1 MKEVNTFWNKSD
13 MLHIDA
19 EWISNISLMIFIS
32 PYDSYGRQTVPD
44 PGGFCLHYYFM
55 WIKTLKIYYI
65 FYKKIEIQ
73 HFSNI
78 SFGTEIYKYNFWPP
92 KKSKH

>member
-32 PYDSYGRQTVPD
+32 PYDSYGRQTVP
-44 PGGFCLHYYFM
+44 
-55 WIKTLKIYYI
+55 
-65 FYKKIEIQ
+65 
-73 HFSNI
+73 
-78 SFGTEIYKYNFWPP
+78 EIYKHNFWPP